1 MTRRR
6 SAAIGAALLLLL
18 GILVAAGCGGG
29 DTGDGAAAEVVS
41 VASEPEHLGH
51 TGTVPFE
58 GGTISPM
65 RAAPPLVGKDID
77 GKTVDIRDL
86 KGHPV
91 LVTFVYANCPDVCPL
106 IMTNLR
112 QVREKSD
119 LGKQMR
125 VIAVSVD
132 PKGDTVPTVRKFLQR
147 QRVGGFV
154 DYVVGDRAQ
163 LEPLWANWQV
173 ATQVPK
179 DNPELIEH
187 SSLIYGVTAS
197 GELAT
202 AYPVGFEPDA
212 IVRDLDLLAS
222 N

>member
-1 MTRRR
+1 MTRRP
-6 SAAIGAALLLLL
+6 AAIGAAIILML
-18 GILVAAGCGGG
+18 GILIAAGCGGDDSG
-29 DTGDGAAAEVVS
+29 SGAAADVVS
-41 VASEPEHLGH
+41 VTSEPEHLGH

-77 GKTVDIRDL
+77 GRTVNIRDL
-86 KGHPV
+86 RGHPV
-91 LVTFVYANCPDVCPL
+91 LVTFVYAHCPDVCPL

-112 QVREKSD
+112 QVRQKSD
-119 LGKQMR
+119 LGRQMR

-132 PKGDTVPTVRKFLQR
+132 PKGDTAPVVRKFLQR
-147 QRVGGFV
+147 QRVGNFV
-154 DYVVGDRAQ
+154 DYVIGDRAQ
-163 LEPLWANWQV
+163 LEPLWARWQV

-179 DNPELIEH
+179 DNPELVEH

-197 GELAT
+197 GKLAT

-212 IVRDLDLLAS
+212 IVRDLDKLA
-222 N
+222 NN

>member
-1 MTRRR
+1 MTRRP
-6 SAAIGAALLLLL
+6 AAIGAALILML
-18 GILVAAGCGGG
+18 GVLVAAGCGG
-29 DTGDGAAAEVVS
+29 DDSSGAAADVVS

-65 RAAPPLVGKDID
+65 RAAPPLVGRDID
-77 GKTVDIRDL
+77 GRTVDIRDL
-86 KGHPV
+86 RGHPV
-91 LVTFVYANCPDVCPL
+91 LVTFVYAHCPDVCPL

-112 QVREKSD
+112 QVRQKSD
-119 LGKQMR
+119 LGKRMR

-132 PKGDTVPTVRKFLQR
+132 PKGDTVPVVRRFLQR
-147 QRVGGFV
+147 QRVGSFV
-154 DYVVGDRAQ
+154 DYVIGDRAQ
-163 LEPLWANWQV
+163 LEPLWARWQV

-179 DNPELIEH
+179 DNPELVEH

-197 GELAT
+197 GKLAT
-202 AYPVGFEPDA
+202 AYPVGFEPEA
-212 IVRDLDLLAS
+212 IVRDLDKLAD

>member
-6 SAAIGAALLLLL
+6 VPVAIGAALLLLV
-18 GILVAAGCGGG
+18 GVLVAAGCGG
-29 DTGDGAAAEVVS
+29 DEQDGAAAVVS
-41 VASEPEHLGH
+41 VSSEPEHLGH

-65 RAAPPLVGKDID
+65 RAAPRLVGTDER
-77 GKTVDIRDL
+77 GRRVDLRDL
-86 KGHPV
+86 KGRPV
-91 LVTFVYANCPDVCPL
+91 LVTFVYASCPDVCPL

-112 QVREKSD
+112 RVRETSD
-119 LGKQMR
+119 IGRDLR

-132 PKGDTVPTVRKFLQR
+132 PKGDTAPVVQRFLQR

-154 DYVVGDRAQ
+154 DYVIGDRPE
-163 LEPLWANWQV
+163 LERLWSDWQV

-197 GELAT
+197 GKLAT

-212 IVRDLDLLAS
+212 ISRDLDLLAA

>member
-1 MTRRR
+1 MIRRR
-6 SAAIGAALLLLL
+6 TAAIGAALLLLAV
-18 GILVAAGCGGG
+18 LVAAGCGG
-29 DTGDGAAAEVVS
+29 DTTGDGAAAEVVS
-41 VASEPEHLGH
+41 VSSQPEHLGH

-65 RAAPPLVGKDID
+65 RQTPPLVGKDID
-77 GKTVDIRDL
+77 GRTVDIRDL

-91 LVTFVYANCPDVCPL
+91 LVTFVFANCPDVCPL

-112 QVREKSD
+112 QVRERTD

-132 PKGDTVPTVRKFLQR
+132 PKGDTVPVVRKFLQR
-147 QRVGGFV
+147 QRVGSFV
-154 DYVVGDRAQ
+154 DYVIGDRAQ
-163 LEPLWANWQV
+163 LEPLWEDWQV

-179 DNPELIEH
+179 DNPTLIEH
-187 SSLIYGVTAS
+187 SALIYGVTAS
-197 GELAT
+197 GKLAT

-212 IVRDLDLLAS
+212 IVRDLDLLAD

>member
-1 MTRRR
+1 MTRRLP
-6 SAAIGAALLLLL
+6 AAIGAALLLLAL
-18 GILVAAGCGGG
+18 LVAAGCGG
-29 DTGDGAAAEVVS
+29 DDSGDGAAADVVS

-91 LVTFVYANCPDVCPL
+91 LVTFVYASCPDVCPL

-132 PKGDTVPTVRKFLQR
+132 PKGDTVPVVRKFLQR

-154 DYVVGDRAQ
+154 DYVVGDRAE
-163 LEPLWANWQV
+163 LERLWADWQV
-173 ATQVPK
+173 ATQVPR

-187 SSLIYGVTAS
+187 SSLIYGVTSS

>member
-6 SAAIGAALLLLL
+6 PAAIGAALLLIGL
-18 GILVAAGCGGG
+18 LVAAGCGGSDSG
-29 DTGDGAAAEVVS
+29 SGAAADVVS
-41 VASEPEHLGH
+41 VSSEPEHLGH

-58 GGTISPM
+58 GGVISPR
-65 RAAPPLVGKDID
+65 RAAPPLIGKDID
-77 GKTVDIRDL
+77 GRTVNLKDL

-91 LVTFVYANCPDVCPL
+91 LVTFVYAKCPDVCPL

-112 QVREKSD
+112 QIREKSD
-119 LGKQMR
+119 VAKQLR
-125 VIAVSVD
+125 VIAVAVD
-132 PKGDTVPTVRKFLQR
+132 PKGDTAPVVRKFLQR
-147 QRVGGFV
+147 QRVGNFV

-163 LEPLWANWQV
+163 LEPLWADWQV

-212 IVRDLDLLAS
+212 VVRDLDLLA
-222 N
+222 NN

>member
-1 MTRRR
+1 MTRRHP
-6 SAAIGAALLLLL
+6 AAIGAALLLLL
-18 GILVAAGCGGG
+18 GILVAAGCGG
-29 DTGDGAAAEVVS
+29 DDSGDGAAAEVVS

-65 RAAPPLVGKDID
+65 REAPPLVGKDID

-147 QRVGGFV
+147 QRVGSFV

-163 LEPLWANWQV
+163 LEPLWSDWQV

>member
-1 MTRRR
+1 MTRRLP
-6 SAAIGAALLLLL
+6 AAIAAALLLLAL
-18 GILVAAGCGGG
+18 LVAAGCGG
-29 DTGDGAAAEVVS
+29 DDSDGAAADVVS
-41 VASEPEHLGH
+41 VGSEPEHLGH

-65 RAAPPLVGKDID
+65 RAAPPLVGRDID

-132 PKGDTVPTVRKFLQR
+132 PKGDTVPVVRKFLQR
-147 QRVGGFV
+147 QRVGSFV

-163 LEPLWANWQV
+163 LEPLWADWQV

-187 SSLIYGVTAS
+187 SSLIYGVTSS

>member
-1 MTRRR
+1 MTRRP
-6 SAAIGAALLLLL
+6 AAIGAAIILML
-18 GILVAAGCGGG
+18 GVLVAAGCGGG
-29 DTGDGAAAEVVS
+29 DGSGAAADVVS

-65 RAAPPLVGKDID
+65 RAAPPLVGRDID

-86 KGHPV
+86 RGHPV
-91 LVTFVYANCPDVCPL
+91 LVTFVYARCPDVCPL

-112 QVREKSD
+112 KVRQESD
-119 LGKQMR
+119 LGKRLR

-132 PKGDTVPTVRKFLQR
+132 PEGDTVPVVRRFLQR
-147 QRVGGFV
+147 QRVGNFV
-154 DYVVGDRAQ
+154 DYVIGDRAQ
-163 LEPLWANWQV
+163 LEPLWAKWQV

-179 DNPELIEH
+179 DNPELVEH

-197 GELAT
+197 GKLAT

-212 IVRDLDLLAS
+212 IVRDLDKLA
-222 N
+222 NN

>member
-1 MTRRR
+1 LTRRLP
-6 SAAIGAALLLLL
+6 AAIGAALLLLAL
-18 GILVAAGCGGG
+18 LVAAGCGG
-29 DTGDGAAAEVVS
+29 DDSGDGAAAEVVS

-91 LVTFVYANCPDVCPL
+91 LVTFVYASCPDVCPL

-119 LGKQMR
+119 LGEQMR

-132 PKGDTVPTVRKFLQR
+132 PKGDTVPVVRKFLER

-154 DYVVGDRAQ
+154 DYVVGDRPE
-163 LEPLWANWQV
+163 LERLWTDWQV
-173 ATQVPK
+173 ATQVPR

-187 SSLIYGVTAS
+187 SSLIYGVTSS

>member
-1 MTRRR
+1 MIRRPATVG
-6 SAAIGAALLLLL
+6 AAIIVML
-18 GILVAAGCGGG
+18 GILVVAGCGGG
-29 DTGDGAAAEVVS
+29 GGSGAAADVVS

-58 GGTISPM
+58 GGTIAPM
-65 RAAPPLVGKDID
+65 RAAPPLVGRDID
-77 GKTVDIRDL
+77 GRTVDIRDL
-86 KGHPV
+86 RGHPV
-91 LVTFVYANCPDVCPL
+91 LVTFVYAHCPDVCPL

-119 LGKQMR
+119 LGKRMR

-132 PKGDTVPTVRKFLQR
+132 PKGDTVPVVRRFLQR
-147 QRVGGFV
+147 QRVGNFV
-154 DYVVGDRAQ
+154 DYVIGDRAQ
-163 LEPLWANWQV
+163 LEPLWARWQV

-179 DNPELIEH
+179 DNPELVEH

-197 GELAT
+197 GKLAT

-212 IVRDLDLLAS
+212 IVRDLDKLA
-222 N
+222 NN